1 MRRRDDTCAR
11 RPVLPL
17 YPATFSKR
25 SILFAFTKEPLARA
39 VYDYEH
45 DMIDS

>member
-1 MRRRDDTCAR
+1 MRRRDETSAR
-11 RPVLPL
+11 SLSTVI
-17 YPATFSKR
+17 SSDISER

-39 VYDYEH
+39 MYDYEH

>member
-1 MRRRDDTCAR
+1 MRTKACLTIVSSDI
-11 RPVLPL
+11 
-17 YPATFSKR
+17 FER